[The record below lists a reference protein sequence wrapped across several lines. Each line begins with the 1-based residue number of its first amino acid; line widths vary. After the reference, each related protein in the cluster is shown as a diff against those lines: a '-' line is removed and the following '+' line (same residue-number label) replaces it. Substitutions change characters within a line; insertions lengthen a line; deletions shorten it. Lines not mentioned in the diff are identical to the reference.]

1 MCYTLIAA
9 SGVSVHPPM
18 GGVRPGEGAMAL
30 TNEQVEHVAL
40 LARLGLSDAE
50 RERMREQLSS
60 ILDHIDQLRT
70 VDTSDVP
77 PTAQVIP
84 LDPILRDDVVRDQL
98 SVEQVLANAPR
109 SEGGYIKVRAIL
121 DQ

>member
-1 MCYTLIAA
+1 
-9 SGVSVHPPM
+9 
-18 GGVRPGEGAMAL
+18 MAL

-60 ILDHIDQLRT
+60 ILDHIDQLRA
-70 VDTSDVP
+70 VDTSNVA

-84 LDPILRDDVVRDQL
+84 LDPILRDDEVAAQL
-98 SVEQVLANAPR
+98 SADQVLANAPR
-109 SEGGYIKVRAIL
+109 SEGGFIKVRAIL
-121 DQ
+121 EQE

>member
-1 MCYTLIAA
+1 
-9 SGVSVHPPM
+9 
-18 GGVRPGEGAMAL
+18 MAL

-60 ILDHIDQLRT
+60 ILDHIDQLRA
-70 VDTSDVP
+70 VDTSNVA

-84 LDPILRDDVVRDQL
+84 LDPILRDDEVADQL

-109 SEGGYIKVRAIL
+109 SEGGFIKVRAIL
-121 DQ
+121 EQE

>member
-1 MCYTLIAA
+1 
-9 SGVSVHPPM
+9 
-18 GGVRPGEGAMAL
+18 MAL

-40 LARLGLSDAE
+40 LARLGLSDEE

-60 ILDHIDQLRT
+60 ILDHIDQLRA
-70 VDTSDVP
+70 VDTSEVT

-84 LDPILRDDVVRDQL
+84 LEPILRDDEVREQL

-109 SEGGYIKVRAIL
+109 SEGGYLKVRAIL
-121 DQ
+121 EQE

>member
-1 MCYTLIAA
+1 
-9 SGVSVHPPM
+9 
-18 GGVRPGEGAMAL
+18 MAL

-60 ILDHIDQLRT
+60 ILDHIDQLRA
-70 VDTSDVP
+70 VDTSNVA

-84 LDPILRDDVVRDQL
+84 LEPILREDVVEPSL
-98 SVEQVLANAPR
+98 TVEQALANAPR
-109 SEGGYIKVRAIL
+109 SEGGYIRVRAIL
-121 DQ
+121 DSE

>member
-1 MCYTLIAA
+1 
-9 SGVSVHPPM
+9 
-18 GGVRPGEGAMAL
+18 MAL

-60 ILDHIDQLRT
+60 ILDHIDQLRV
-70 VDTSDVP
+70 VDTSNVA

-84 LDPILRDDVVRDQL
+84 LDPLLRDDEVADQL
-98 SVEQVLANAPR
+98 SAEQVLANAPR
-109 SEGGYIKVRAIL
+109 SEGGFIKVRAIL
-121 DQ
+121 EQE

>member
-1 MCYTLIAA
+1 ML
-9 SGVSVHPPM
+9 
-18 GGVRPGEGAMAL
+18 PGEGVMAL

-60 ILDHIDQLRT
+60 ILDHIDQLRA
-70 VDTSDVP
+70 VDTSNVA

-84 LDPILRDDVVRDQL
+84 LDPILRDDEVQDQL
-98 SVEQVLANAPR
+98 TVEQVLANTPR
-109 SEGGYIKVRAIL
+109 SEHGYIKVKAIL
-121 DQ
+121 EQE

>member
-1 MCYTLIAA
+1 
-9 SGVSVHPPM
+9 
-18 GGVRPGEGAMAL
+18 MAL

-60 ILDHIDQLRT
+60 ILDHIDQLRA
-70 VDTSDVP
+70 VDTSNVP

-84 LDPILRDDVVRDQL
+84 LEPILREDVVEPSL
-98 SVEQVLANAPR
+98 TVEQALANAPR
-109 SEGGYIKVRAIL
+109 SEGGYIRVRAIL
-121 DQ
+121 DSE

>member
-1 MCYTLIAA
+1 
-9 SGVSVHPPM
+9 
-18 GGVRPGEGAMAL
+18 MAL

-60 ILDHIDQLRT
+60 ILDHIDQLRA
-70 VDTSDVP
+70 VDTSNVA

-84 LDPILRDDVVRDQL
+84 LDPILREDIVEPSL
-98 SVEQVLANAPR
+98 TIEQVLANAPR
-109 SEGGYIKVRAIL
+109 SENGYIKVRAIL
-121 DQ
+121 DQE